1 MARRFRMYNTVR
13 TDTLESKIA
22 FYQSQGDT
30 RTANAFINLAQGIGA
45 PVRQTEIDR
54 LQKMYQEVSKK

>member
-1 MARRFRMYNTVR
+1 MARRFRIYNTVR

-30 RTANAFINLAQGIGA
+30 RTANAFITLARDIGA
-45 PVRQTEIDR
+45 PVRQTEIEK
-54 LQKMYQEVSKK
+54 LQKMFKEA